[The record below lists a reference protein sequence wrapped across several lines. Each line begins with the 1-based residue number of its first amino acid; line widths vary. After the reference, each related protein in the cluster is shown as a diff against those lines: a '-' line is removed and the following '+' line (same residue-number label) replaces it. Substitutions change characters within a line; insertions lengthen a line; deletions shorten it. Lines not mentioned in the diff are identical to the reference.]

1 MDSDTFTRRA
11 GKFDGDDREGATRR
25 RDEAKMMRRGVTTMA
40 RARAQAVQAVQA
52 VVGARAR
59 ALGTF
64 EGAEQEERRRMM
76 PGKTHSTLHACAC
89 YLLPSI
95 SDTASAAMCT

>member
-1 MDSDTFTRRA
+1 
-11 GKFDGDDREGATRR
+11 
-25 RDEAKMMRRGVTTMA
+25 MA

-64 EGAEQEERRRMM
+64 EGAEQEELAYAPKKAVRARDAIATRARMGRRD
-76 PGKTHSTLHACAC
+76 G
-89 YLLPSI
+89 
-95 SDTASAAMCT
+95 

>member
-1 MDSDTFTRRA
+1 
-11 GKFDGDDREGATRR
+11 
-25 RDEAKMMRRGVTTMA
+25 MA

-64 EGAEQEERRRMM
+64 EGAEQEELAYAPKKAVRARDAIATRARVGRRD
-76 PGKTHSTLHACAC
+76 G
-89 YLLPSI
+89 
-95 SDTASAAMCT
+95 

>member
-1 MDSDTFTRRA
+1 MSGSRQPSLDSDKLTRRA
-11 GKFDGDDREGATRR
+11 GKFDDDDREGATRR

-64 EGAEQEERRRMM
+64 EGAEQEELAYAPKKAVRARDAIATRARMGRRD
-76 PGKTHSTLHACAC
+76 G
-89 YLLPSI
+89 
-95 SDTASAAMCT
+95 

>member
-1 MDSDTFTRRA
+1 M
-11 GKFDGDDREGATRR
+11 
-25 RDEAKMMRRGVTTMA
+25 MA

-64 EGAEQEERRRMM
+64 EGAEQEELAYAPKKAVRARDAIATRARMGRRD
-76 PGKTHSTLHACAC
+76 G
-89 YLLPSI
+89 
-95 SDTASAAMCT
+95 

>member
-1 MDSDTFTRRA
+1 
-11 GKFDGDDREGATRR
+11 
-25 RDEAKMMRRGVTTMA
+25 MA

-64 EGAEQEERRRMM
+64 EGAEQEELAYAPKKAVRARDAIATRAKMGRRE
-76 PGKTHSTLHACAC
+76 G
-89 YLLPSI
+89 
-95 SDTASAAMCT
+95 

>member
-1 MDSDTFTRRA
+1 
-11 GKFDGDDREGATRR
+11 
-25 RDEAKMMRRGVTTMA
+25 MA

-64 EGAEQEERRRMM
+64 EGADQEELAYAPKKAVRARDAIATRARMGRRD
-76 PGKTHSTLHACAC
+76 G
-89 YLLPSI
+89 
-95 SDTASAAMCT
+95 